1 MVTRVRRRP
10 RLEGT
15 QAVLSLA
22 ALGSGAALVVAI
34 VAHTSLALTL
44 PAFALLAAAMIALWS
59 ARVPRR
65 VRAAAGRE
73 AAAGVLAGVVA
84 TIAYDV
90 ARVLVVWALRLPLQ
104 PFATWVLFGQLIVGG
119 GPRPLAWVAGAA
131 YHYLNGILF
140 AIAYLL
146 LLAGRPWWVGP
157 LWGLGLETLMLLVYP
172 SWLDLH
178 LVLIEFTVMSLA
190 GHLAYGTVLGL
201 IGRRRRPWLQ
211 VARRAPA

>member
-1 MVTRVRRRP
+1 M
-10 RLEGT
+10 
-15 QAVLSLA
+15 LSLA
-22 ALGSGAALVVAI
+22 ALGSGAALVAAI
-34 VAHTSLALTL
+34 ATHTSLALTL
-44 PAFALLAAAMIALWS
+44 PAFALLAAAMTALWC

-65 VRAAAGRE
+65 VR

-90 ARVLVVWALRLPLQ
+90 VRVLVVWALRLPLQ

-119 GPRPLAWVAGAA
+119 GPRPLAWVAGTA

-140 AIAYLL
+140 AVAYLL

-157 LWGLGLETLMLLVYP
+157 IWGLGLETLMLLVYP
-172 SWLDLH
+172 RWLDLR

-201 IGRRRRPWLQ
+201 IGRRRRPWLAA
-211 VARRAPA
+211 ARRAPA